1 MNPILQAMNGM
12 NQANQMMKII
22 NQIKN
27 GNVNEIY
34 NRMINTNPNF
44 KSFVDNNKDKSIE
57 QIAKENNI
65 DYNMLKQLIR

>member
-1 MNPILQAMNGM
+1 M
-12 NQANQMMKII
+12 NQANQMMQII